1 MPEST
6 RFGRAEDDKPY
17 RPETSAND
25 PRDIIIRKNWNVRDI
40 NKPEVREHIE
50 TIKASILARVN
61 ADPPLPGLIKPIEVS
76 YDPATGKHTLE
87 DGHCRLI
94 ACRELWDEGHEIYV
108 PNVRVKGS
116 EAQLYAQ
123 HIAGNGGLPLSQI
136 ELADGCRKLAVGYLW
151 TADMIAAHICK
162 SKRFVTECLAL
173 AEVPQEAKQMIA
185 AGEVTAPR
193 VLSEIRKAEKQHV
206 PAETA
211 VASLKKAVAAA
222 PKPPEPKQK
231 RLPGTPPVKAPK
243 AKPLTRAKK
252 ESAGEQ
258 FIKSAGECLALADKM
273 SKLVQSNDASW
284 GPCLAA
290 AKAYDKARGI

>member
-6 RFGRAEDDKPY
+6 RFGRAEDDKPF

-25 PRDIIIRKNWNVRDI
+25 PRDIVVRKNWNLRDM
-40 NKPEVREHIE
+40 NSPEVKEHIE
-50 TIKASILARVN
+50 TLKASILARVN
-61 ADPPLPGLIKPIEVS
+61 ADPALPGLIKPIEVS
-76 YDPATGKHTLE
+76 YDPATGKHFLE
-87 DGHCRLI
+87 DGLCRLT
-94 ACRELWDEGHEIYV
+94 ACRELWNEGHEIYV
-108 PNVRVKGS
+108 PQVRVKGT

-123 HIAGNGGLPLSQI
+123 HIAGNGGLPFSQI

-151 TADMIAAHICK
+151 TAEMIAAHICK
-162 SKRFVTECLAL
+162 PKRFVTECLAL

-222 PKPPEPKQK
+222 PKPAEPKQS
-231 RLPGTPPVKAPK
+231 RLPGVAAKAPRP
-243 AKPLTRAKK
+243 KPLTRAKK
-252 ESAGEQ
+252 ESAAEKLV
-258 FIKSAGECLALADKM
+258 KSAAECLALADKLAA
-273 SKLVQSNDASW
+273 LVRDNDATW
-284 GPCLAA
+284 GPCIAA
-290 AKAYDKARGI
+290 AKAYQAARGI